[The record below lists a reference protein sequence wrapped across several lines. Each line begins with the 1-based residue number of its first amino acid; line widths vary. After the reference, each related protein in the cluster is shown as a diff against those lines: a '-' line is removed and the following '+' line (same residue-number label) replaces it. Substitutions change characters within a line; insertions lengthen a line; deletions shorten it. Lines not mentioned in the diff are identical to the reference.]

1 MKSMITAMVLSA
13 ALIAGGCQFDNKTAE
28 TVKEETVAPAA
39 PVVETA
45 PVAAPSEVS
54 K

>member
-1 MKSMITAMVLSA
+1 MITAMILSA
-13 ALIAGGCQFDNKTAE
+13 ALIAGGCQSDNK

-45 PVAAPSEVS
+45 PVTAPSEVS